1 MVSAPPKPNDPTGDR
16 HGPNI
21 PPTRGYS
28 QRGGRPGLNVDFM
41 AVCDAVQGAKQGNGE
56 TVTDVAARFGV
67 SGVGFGNGCTR
78 LSKVG
83 RRRLNPVDMQLPS
96 LSVRQPCKG

>member
-28 QRGGRPGLNVDFM
+28 QRGGRPGLNVDFV
-41 AVCDAVQGAKQGNGE
+41 AVCVAVGQARQGNGKTME
-56 TVTDVAARFGV
+56 DIARQFGV
-67 SGVGFGNGCTR
+67 SRAWIHKWCY
-78 LSKVG
+78 
-83 RRRLNPVDMQLPS
+83 PVVQEVD
-96 LSVRQPCKG
+96 